1 MRKVLTLLTLRIAA
15 KNKKELKENLE
26 KALTKIKENND
37 IIKGFFRHP
46 QVVFGF

>member
-1 MRKVLTLLTLRIAA
+1 MHVVSTEINDFS